1 VSDGIPFFRDLSPEA
16 CEDRSSNMAL
26 QRTRRPRLRSGRSPR
41 SLGSPLNA
49 RPLGRRHVYRSD
61 CSGESTLSDRNQMLK
76 GSFRV
81 RSVKEFS
88 MRRSS
93 ITRAL
98 ILAVFA
104 IIPLGARYQLV
115 LAQDQFEHPKFPPAP
130 HERQQPAVERNL

>member
-1 VSDGIPFFRDLSPEA
+1 
-16 CEDRSSNMAL
+16 
-26 QRTRRPRLRSGRSPR
+26 
-41 SLGSPLNA
+41 
-49 RPLGRRHVYRSD
+49 
-61 CSGESTLSDRNQMLK
+61 
-76 GSFRV
+76 
-81 RSVKEFS
+81 

-130 HERQQPAVERNL
+130 HER

>member
-1 VSDGIPFFRDLSPEA
+1 
-16 CEDRSSNMAL
+16 
-26 QRTRRPRLRSGRSPR
+26 
-41 SLGSPLNA
+41 
-49 RPLGRRHVYRSD
+49 
-61 CSGESTLSDRNQMLK
+61 
-76 GSFRV
+76 
-81 RSVKEFS
+81 

-130 HERQQPAVERNL
+130 HERQQPAVERNLKVFDVLDFDVFSNQKWDRLGKPRR

>member
-1 VSDGIPFFRDLSPEA
+1 
-16 CEDRSSNMAL
+16 MAL
-26 QRTRRPRLRSGRSPR
+26 LRTRRPRLRSGPSLR

-49 RPLGRRHVYRSD
+49 QPLGQRHVYRSD
-61 CSGESTLSDRNQMLK
+61 CSGKSTLSDRNQMLK
-76 GSFRV
+76 GRV
-81 RSVKEFS
+81 RARSVKEFS

-130 HERQQPAVERNL
+130 